1 VGGTGLVV
9 AVNDKRVKRHEFLL
23 KVKEEWRLLWRERFD
38 DRVRAEGVAVRDYP
52 LVLMDRGC
60 VIFASRDAK
69 APSFSEVVDFW
80 ASQGCIYAPDPA
92 VGGWGKFVRN
102 FIIRRSERRRIMES
116 AKPSNGSCK
125 KQQLKKGGRGWLHR
139 E

>member
-1 VGGTGLVV
+1 MGGTVLVGSGDR
-9 AVNDKRVKRHEFLL
+9 ARRDEFLRRL
-23 KVKEEWRLLWRERFD
+23 KEEWRLMWRERFD

-80 ASQGCIYAPDPA
+80 ASQGLVYAPDPA
-92 VGGWGKFVRN
+92 VGGWGKFIRN

-116 AKPSNGSCK
+116 TKPSNGSCK
-125 KQQLKKGGRGWLHR
+125 KQQLKKGGRGWLH
-139 E
+139 EV